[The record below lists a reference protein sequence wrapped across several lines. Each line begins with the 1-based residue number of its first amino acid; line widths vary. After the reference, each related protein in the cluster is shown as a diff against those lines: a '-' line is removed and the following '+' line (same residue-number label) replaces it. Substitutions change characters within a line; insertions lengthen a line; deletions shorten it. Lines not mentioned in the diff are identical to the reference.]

1 MRVMMAMAVL
11 MVVLVVMRLIAVM
24 IRAAFVEH
32 RRMDVMVQNRAL
44 MSGNPEFES
53 CSAWT

>member
-44 MSGNPEFES
+44 TSGNPEFES

>member
-1 MRVMMAMAVL
+1 
-11 MVVLVVMRLIAVM
+11 MRLIAVM

-44 MSGNPEFES
+44 TLSLNPVLLGPELRGVLVTFS
-53 CSAWT
+53 VTLP